1 MISLIKLTKTEKT
14 AIGRVCELS
23 TYFAYIAGFGAKS
36 SLQETLKAIK
46 SCQAGYFRNPSDF
59 KAYWGDRK
67 ATTHIKGHYFV
78 SCYA

>member
-1 MISLIKLTKTEKT
+1 MISLIKLTKSEKT
-14 AIGRVCELS
+14 TIKGVCEIS
-23 TYFAYIAGFGAKS
+23 TYFAYIAAFGAKS

-46 SCQAGYFRNPSDF
+46 SCQVGYFRNPSDF
-59 KAYWGDRK
+59 KAYWGNRK